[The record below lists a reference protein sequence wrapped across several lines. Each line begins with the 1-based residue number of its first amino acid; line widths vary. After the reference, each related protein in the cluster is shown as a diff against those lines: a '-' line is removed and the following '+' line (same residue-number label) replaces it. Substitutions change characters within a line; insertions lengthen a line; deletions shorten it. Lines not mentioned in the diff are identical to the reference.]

1 MKGKVFDEVGE
12 AEGGDEVDLAEGF
25 ETFFGGGVGEAG
37 VEGGEDFGAVVEEA
51 DADDEGKV
59 EALLVL
65 LVEGIEE
72 SVRVVVELIEAEAGL
87 FAGGFGGEGVGAG
100 EFAGEVGVGADE
112 GVLLSDGGLIDG
124 IAEGGEEVSG
134 GGEGELGVGAS
145 GDPG

>member
-1 MKGKVFDEVGE
+1 M
-12 AEGGDEVDLAEGF
+12 DLAEGF
-25 ETFFGGGVGEAG
+25 EALFSGGVGEAG

-51 DADDEGKV
+51 DADDEGEGK
-59 EALLVL
+59 ALLLL
-65 LVEGIEE
+65 LVEGVEQ
-72 SVRVVVELIEAEAGL
+72 SVGGVVELIEAEAGL

-100 EFAGEVGVGADE
+100 EFAGEVGMGADE

-134 GGEGELGVGAS
+134 GGEGELGVGAG

>member
-1 MKGKVFDEVGE
+1 M
-12 AEGGDEVDLAEGF
+12 DLVEGF
-25 ETFFGGGVGEAG
+25 EALLSGGVGEAG
-37 VEGGEDFGAVVEEA
+37 VEGGEDFGAVFEEA
-51 DADDEGKV
+51 DADDEGEV

-65 LVEGIEE
+65 LIEGIEK
-72 SVRVVVELIEAEAGL
+72 SVGGVVELIEAEAGL

-100 EFAGEVGVGADE
+100 EFAGEVGMGADE

-134 GGEGELGVGAS
+134 GGEGELGVGAG